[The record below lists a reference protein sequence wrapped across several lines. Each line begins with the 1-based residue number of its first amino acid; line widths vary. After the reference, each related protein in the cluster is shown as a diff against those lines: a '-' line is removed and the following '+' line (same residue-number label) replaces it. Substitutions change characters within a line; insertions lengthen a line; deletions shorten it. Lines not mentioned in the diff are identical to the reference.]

1 MTKSISLDALWES
14 ATPTKLAFNPNKLS
28 HLPAAA
34 KRYLEHAIAPGTK
47 IASAVRLKMHGEI
60 KTLMKDFDLSKASVY
75 RYLGKS
81 SSEVP

>member
-14 ATPTKLAFNPNKLS
+14 ATPTKLAFNPDKLS

-47 IASAVRLKMHGEI
+47 IANFYR
-60 KTLMKDFDLSKASVY
+60 SK
-75 RYLGKS
+75 
-81 SSEVP
+81 

>member
-1 MTKSISLDALWES
+1 MTKSISLNTLWES
-14 ATPTKLAFNPNKLS
+14 ATPTKLAFNPDKLS

-34 KRYLEHAIAPGTK
+34 KRYLEHTIAPGTK

-75 RYLGKS
+75 RYLGKF